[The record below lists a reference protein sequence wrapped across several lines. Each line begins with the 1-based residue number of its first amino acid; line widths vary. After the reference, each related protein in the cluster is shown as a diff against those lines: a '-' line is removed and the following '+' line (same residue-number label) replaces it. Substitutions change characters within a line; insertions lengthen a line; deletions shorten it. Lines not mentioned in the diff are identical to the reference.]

1 MILKKTNFGYK
12 REINMKKL
20 IVFLSVTVIIGLVFI
35 FALSKTHSSKIGYEI
50 DFPIAP
56 DEAILASTKFDFNTN
71 IIDVQIDENSA
82 FVYQNPKRTDYQIV
96 SDFGF
101 DINEYTLHDD
111 GTRFY
116 KANGVG
122 GEEKLLKIDQ
132 FGCFSY
138 KTGVEHTSREIN
150 LTEKECFVIAKQY
163 LEKYGLFSNKIG
175 KTWSINE
182 STTTSKNEGTVKLT
196 IGINFFPKPQDGLNI
211 GGNSRINVEINA
223 NGEVCYVTY
232 NFREYEKRE
241 KVELISVEEAFDRFK
256 EGKAFIEV
264 ENPSSQLVFEKVSL
278 AYWTQD
284 RNLENLV
291 MQPVYIFRGTSFAET
306 GEYEEFSITV
316 QANKLD

>member
-1 MILKKTNFGYK
+1 
-12 REINMKKL
+12 MKKL
-20 IVFLSVTVIIGLVFI
+20 TVFLSVTVIIGLTLILAF
-35 FALSKTHSSKIGYEI
+35 SKIHSSKIGYEI
-50 DFPIAP
+50 NFPIAA
-56 DEAILASTKFDFNTN
+56 DEAILTSTKFDFNTN
-71 IIDVQIDENSA
+71 IIDAQIDENSA
-82 FVYQNPKRTDYQIV
+82 FVYQNPKLTDYQIV

-101 DINEYTLHDD
+101 NINDYTLHDD

-116 KANGVG
+116 KSNGVG
-122 GEEKLLKIDQ
+122 EEEKLLKIDQ

-138 KTGVEHTSREIN
+138 KTGVEHTSREIT
-150 LTEKECFVIAKQY
+150 LTEKECFIIAKQY
-163 LEKYGLFSNKIG
+163 LEKYGLFSNRIG

-182 STTTSKNEGTVKLT
+182 STTTSKSGGTIKLT
-196 IGINFFPKPQDGLNI
+196 IGINFFPKQKDGLDI

-232 NFREYEKRE
+232 NFREYEKKE
-241 KVELISVEEAFDRFK
+241 KVKLISVKEAFDRFK

-264 ENPSSQLVFEKVSL
+264 ENPSSQLIFERVSL

-291 MQPVYIFRGTSFAET
+291 MQPVYIFQGTSFTTT
-306 GEYEEFSITV
+306 GESEEFSITV